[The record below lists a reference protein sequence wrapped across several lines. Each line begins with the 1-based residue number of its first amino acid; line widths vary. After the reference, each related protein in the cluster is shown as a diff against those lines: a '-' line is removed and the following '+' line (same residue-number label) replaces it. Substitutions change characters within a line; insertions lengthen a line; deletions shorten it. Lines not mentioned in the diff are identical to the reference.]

1 MGSAPTDAF
10 GAWVEPHLPA
20 LWVLARRCCGQD
32 AADVVQ
38 DALLQAWRTRESYDE
53 SRGSVRTWLLV
64 VVADRCRKHLRR
76 ARPVAQLVDVADPAR
91 DHDVDLD
98 LRRAVAR
105 LAHRQRLAVELHYV
119 LDLPVA
125 EVAAVMGCSPGTV
138 KSTLSDARGRLRVL
152 LEVHDG

>member
-10 GAWVEPHLPA
+10 AAWVEPHLPA
-20 LWVLARRCCGQD
+20 LWLLARRCCGQD

-38 DALLQAWRTRESYDE
+38 EALLKACTTRETYDE
-53 SRGSVRTWLLV
+53 DRGFLRTWLLV
-64 VVADRCRKHLRR
+64 LVADRCRKHLRR
-76 ARPVAQLVDVADPAR
+76 ARTESPLVEVAAASR

-125 EVAAVMGCSPGTV
+125 DVATVMGCSTGTV
-138 KSTLSDARGRLRVL
+138 KSTLFDARARLRVM
-152 LEVHDG
+152 LEVTG